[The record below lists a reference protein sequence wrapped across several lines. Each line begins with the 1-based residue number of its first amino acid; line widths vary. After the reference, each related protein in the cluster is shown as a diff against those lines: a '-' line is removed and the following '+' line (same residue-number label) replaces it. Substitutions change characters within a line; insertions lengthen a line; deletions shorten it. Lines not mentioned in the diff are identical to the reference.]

1 MLDATW
7 ICANKLHLWR
17 FSSTPAS
24 ADARGRRPPIPGSRI
39 LAVAGLAALVFIL
52 AALAGPHLVEH
63 LLGAGGDPDHCTVC
77 AALHGARFGVAM
89 APAAPL
95 PGLPVVGSPTLR
107 LSLSAP
113 VVPVAASSSRA
124 PPLAA

>member
-1 MLDATW
+1 MQAPTAHPTRAALPLPLSQPGWPRWPSMLF
-7 ICANKLHLWR
+7 L
-17 FSSTPAS
+17 P
-24 ADARGRRPPIPGSRI
+24 RRALEALI
-39 LAVAGLAALVFIL
+39 LAALIFIL

-63 LLGAGGDPDHCTVC
+63 LLGAGGDPDHCAVC
-77 AALHGARFGVAM
+77 AALHGARSGVAI

-95 PGLPVVGSPTLR
+95 PGLPVVGSPPLQ
-107 LSLSAP
+107 LPLSAP